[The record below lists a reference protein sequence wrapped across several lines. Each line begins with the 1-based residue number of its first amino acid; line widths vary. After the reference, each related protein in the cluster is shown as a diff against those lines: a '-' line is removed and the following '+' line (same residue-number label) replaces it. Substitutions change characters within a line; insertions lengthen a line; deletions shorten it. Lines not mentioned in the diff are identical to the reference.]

1 MSELIFVTT
10 DNCELC
16 KKAENKIKFLK
27 PFYQIRKVD
36 VQEDHKE
43 FLLRVPVLLKNN
55 KIIRVLDDI
64 VLADGFLEL
73 KTVFF
78 FPDLVFFVFKFAKS
92 FIEITFFPLEL
103 FQED

>member
-27 PFYQIRKVD
+27 LFYQIREVD

-43 FLLRVPVLLKNN
+43 F
-55 KIIRVLDDI
+55 
-64 VLADGFLEL
+64 
-73 KTVFF
+73 
-78 FPDLVFFVFKFAKS
+78 
-92 FIEITFFPLEL
+92 
-103 FQED
+103 

>member
-27 PFYQIRKVD
+27 QFYKIREVD

-55 KIIRVLDDI
+55 KVLEEGIFSRLRVLKN
-64 VLADGFLEL
+64 L
-73 KTVFF
+73 FF
-78 FPDLVFFVFKFAKS
+78 
-92 FIEITFFPLEL
+92 
-103 FQED
+103 

>member
-16 KKAENKIKFLK
+16 KKADNKIKFLK
-27 PFYQIRKVD
+27 LFYQIREVD

-55 KIIRVLDDI
+55 KVIEEGIFSRLRVLKN
-64 VLADGFLEL
+64 L
-73 KTVFF
+73 FF
-78 FPDLVFFVFKFAKS
+78 
-92 FIEITFFPLEL
+92 
-103 FQED
+103 

>member
-27 PFYQIRKVD
+27 LFYQIREVD
-36 VQEDHKE
+36 VQEGHKE

-55 KIIRVLDDI
+55 KVIEEGIFSRLRVL
-64 VLADGFLEL
+64 
-73 KTVFF
+73 KN
-78 FPDLVFFVFKFAKS
+78 
-92 FIEITFFPLEL
+92 L
-103 FQED
+103 FS

>member
-27 PFYQIRKVD
+27 LFYQIREVD

-55 KIIRVLDDI
+55 KVVEEGIFSRLRVLRN
-64 VLADGFLEL
+64 L
-73 KTVFF
+73 FF
-78 FPDLVFFVFKFAKS
+78 
-92 FIEITFFPLEL
+92 
-103 FQED
+103 

>member
-27 PFYQIRKVD
+27 LFYQIRKVD
-36 VQEDHKE
+36 VQEDHEE

-55 KIIRVLDDI
+55 KVVEEGIFSRLRVLKN
-64 VLADGFLEL
+64 L
-73 KTVFF
+73 FF
-78 FPDLVFFVFKFAKS
+78 
-92 FIEITFFPLEL
+92 
-103 FQED
+103 

>member
-27 PFYQIRKVD
+27 PCDQIREVD
-36 VQEDHKE
+36 VQEDHKD

-55 KIIRVLDDI
+55 KVIEEGIFSRLRVLKN
-64 VLADGFLEL
+64 L
-73 KTVFF
+73 FF
-78 FPDLVFFVFKFAKS
+78 
-92 FIEITFFPLEL
+92 
-103 FQED
+103 

>member
-16 KKAENKIKFLK
+16 KKAKNKIKFLK

-36 VQEDHKE
+36 VQEDHEK

-55 KIIRVLDDI
+55 KVIEEGIFSRVRVIKNL
-64 VLADGFLEL
+64 
-73 KTVFF
+73 FF
-78 FPDLVFFVFKFAKS
+78 
-92 FIEITFFPLEL
+92 
-103 FQED
+103 

>member
-1 MSELIFVTT
+1 MSELTFVTT

-27 PFYQIRKVD
+27 LFYQIIEVD

-55 KIIRVLDDI
+55 RVIEEGIFSRFRVLKN
-64 VLADGFLEL
+64 L
-73 KTVFF
+73 FF
-78 FPDLVFFVFKFAKS
+78 
-92 FIEITFFPLEL
+92 
-103 FQED
+103 

>member
-27 PFYQIRKVD
+27 LFYQIREVD
-36 VQEDHKE
+36 VQKDHKE

-55 KIIRVLDDI
+55 KVIEEGIFSRLSVLKN
-64 VLADGFLEL
+64 L
-73 KTVFF
+73 FF
-78 FPDLVFFVFKFAKS
+78 
-92 FIEITFFPLEL
+92 
-103 FQED
+103 

>member
-10 DNCELC
+10 DNCELY

-36 VQEDHKE
+36 VQVDHKE

-55 KIIRVLDDI
+55 KVVEEGIFSRLRVLKN
-64 VLADGFLEL
+64 L
-73 KTVFF
+73 FF
-78 FPDLVFFVFKFAKS
+78 
-92 FIEITFFPLEL
+92 
-103 FQED
+103 

>member
-27 PFYQIRKVD
+27 LFYQIREVD
-36 VQEDHKE
+36 VQEDHKD

-55 KIIRVLDDI
+55 KVIEEGIFSRPRVLKN
-64 VLADGFLEL
+64 L
-73 KTVFF
+73 FF
-78 FPDLVFFVFKFAKS
+78 
-92 FIEITFFPLEL
+92 
-103 FQED
+103 

>member
-27 PFYQIRKVD
+27 LFYQIKEVD
-36 VQEDHKE
+36 VQESHKE

-55 KIIRVLDDI
+55 KVIEEGIFSRLRVL
-64 VLADGFLEL
+64 
-73 KTVFF
+73 KN
-78 FPDLVFFVFKFAKS
+78 
-92 FIEITFFPLEL
+92 L
-103 FQED
+103 FS